1 MTVPQVDVEEYGYFA
16 DNQRRHAD
24 DTHLFEVHE
33 PYNGKLFARVAA
45 GSRADARL
53 AVDAASKAFAGWSG
67 SAPDEKARLFL
78 KAAEIVRRRRTEI
91 AEVLARETGSTISFA
106 TFQQDLRRSQNVDVR
121 AQHDRHIESSRRPAS
136 LQGRYDFIVV
146 GAGAAGSVLAAELS
160 ASGAQVLVIES
171 GGPDDAPTI
180 ANPSVWFYNV
190 GGPLDYHLPVTPSPR
205 LNNRKF
211 NMALGHVLGGGSS
224 INAMVWMR
232 GMQRDYDGW
241 AKNGAKG
248 WAFADVLPVFKSQ
261 EDWEGG
267 ANEWRGAGGPI
278 HIRRPKDPHPT
289 APAFIDAA
297 REMGMPI
304 LDDVN
309 GPMRPGAGYINMNIA
324 ADGTRVSAVR
334 AFLRPALSR
343 PNLTLLLNTNVVK
356 LNFKGTRCV
365 GVKLMTDGAVKDIA
379 ADKEVIL
386 AAGAINSP
394 KLLMLSGVGEAKAL
408 RSLGIDVVENLPGV
422 GENLQDHVLVS
433 GVVFKYKGKM
443 PDRPADSNA
452 VEAEAYLSSGPSGD
466 TDISLVLHQLPV
478 VTPEVASRFGTPP
491 PDAFTIAPALVQPT
505 SRGSV
510 RLASNNF
517 QDAAVIDGNYLGTDH
532 DFAAIVRAIE
542 AARELGNQHAFD
554 SLRESEL
561 IPGPKASAEE
571 IRELARLASA
581 SFGHAV
587 GTCKM
592 GVDKLAVVDP
602 ELRVHGI
609 LGLRVADA
617 SVMPRII
624 TGPGTNASTHMI
636 AGRAATLILG

>member
-1 MTVPQVDVEEYGYFA
+1 MI
-16 DNQRRHAD
+16 
-24 DTHLFEVHE
+24 DTS
-33 PYNGKLFARVAA
+33 NK
-45 GSRADARL
+45 
-53 AVDAASKAFAGWSG
+53 
-67 SAPDEKARLFL
+67 
-78 KAAEIVRRRRTEI
+78 EIQ
-91 AEVLARETGSTISFA
+91 S
-106 TFQQDLRRSQNVDVR
+106 
-121 AQHDRHIESSRRPAS
+121 H
-136 LQGRYDFIVV
+136 YDFIVV

-160 ASGAQVLVIES
+160 ASGAQVLVVES

-190 GGPLDYHLPVTPSPR
+190 GGPLDYHLPVSPSPR
-205 LNNRKF
+205 LNNRTF

-224 INAMVWMR
+224 INAMVWTR

-267 ANEWRGAGGPI
+267 ANAWRGAGGHI

-309 GPMRPGAGYINMNIA
+309 GPMVPGAGYINMNIA
-324 ADGTRVSAVR
+324 ADGTRVSAVG

-343 PNLTLLLNTNVVK
+343 PNLTLLLNATVVK

-365 GVKLMTDGAVKDIA
+365 GVKIMTGGAATDIA

-386 AAGAINSP
+386 AAGSINSP

-408 RSLGIDVVENLPGV
+408 RSLGIEFVENLPGV

-452 VEAEAYLSSGPSGD
+452 VEAEAYLSSGPTSD
-466 TDISLVLHQLPV
+466 TDINLVLEQLPI
-478 VTPEVASRFGTPP
+478 VTPEAAARFGAPP
-491 PDAFTIAPALVQPT
+491 EDAFTIAPALVQPT
-505 SRGSV
+505 SRGVV

-517 QDAAVIDGNYLGTDH
+517 QDAAVIDGNYLGTDQ

-542 AARELGNQHAFD
+542 AARELGNQRAFD
-554 SLRESEL
+554 NVREIEL
-561 IPGPKASAEE
+561 IPGPQATAEE

-592 GVDKLAVVDP
+592 GVDSLAVVDP
-602 ELRVHGI
+602 QLRVHG
-609 LGLRVADA
+609 LTGLRVADA

-624 TGPGTNASTHMI
+624 TGPTNAPTHMI
-636 AGRAATLILG
+636 AGRAAKLILG

>member
-1 MTVPQVDVEEYGYFA
+1 M
-16 DNQRRHAD
+16 
-24 DTHLFEVHE
+24 
-33 PYNGKLFARVAA
+33 
-45 GSRADARL
+45 S
-53 AVDAASKAFAGWSG
+53 
-67 SAPDEKARLFL
+67 
-78 KAAEIVRRRRTEI
+78 
-91 AEVLARETGSTISFA
+91 
-106 TFQQDLRRSQNVDVR
+106 
-121 AQHDRHIESSRRPAS
+121 
-136 LQGRYDFIVV
+136 YDFIVV

-160 ASGAQVLVIES
+160 ASGAHVLVIES

-190 GGPLDYHLPVTPSPR
+190 GGPLDYHLPVNPSPR

-211 NMALGHVLGGGSS
+211 NMALGHVVGGGST

-232 GMQRDYDGW
+232 GMERDYDGW

-248 WAFADVLPVFKSQ
+248 WAFADVLPVFKAQ

-267 ANEWRGAGGPI
+267 ANAWRGAGGPI
-278 HIRRPKDPHPT
+278 HIRRPRDPHPT
-289 APAFIDAA
+289 APAFLDAA
-297 REMGMPI
+297 RQMGMDI

-324 ADGTRVSAVR
+324 ADGARVSAVR

-343 PNLTLLLNTNVVK
+343 PNLTLLLNSNVVK

-365 GVKLMTDGAVKDIA
+365 GVKLMTDGVLKDIA

-386 AAGAINSP
+386 AAGSINSP

-408 RSLGIDVVENLPGV
+408 RGLGIDVVENLPGV
-422 GENLQDHVLVS
+422 GENLQDHVLTL

-452 VEAEAYLSSGPSGD
+452 VEAEAYLSSGTSGD
-466 TDISLVLHQLPV
+466 TDISLVLHQLPIA
-478 VTPEVASRFGTPP
+478 TPEAASRFGALP

-505 SRGSV
+505 SKGSV
-510 RLASNNF
+510 RLASDNF
-517 QDAAVIDGNYLGTDH
+517 RDAAVIDGNYLGTDH

-542 AARELGNQHAFD
+542 VARELGNQHAFD

-561 IPGPKASAEE
+561 IPGPRASAEE
-571 IRELARLASA
+571 IRDLASLA
-581 SFGHAV
+581 SSSFGHAV

-592 GVDKLAVVDP
+592 GVDPLAVVDP
-602 ELRVHGI
+602 ELRVHGV

-617 SVMPRII
+617 SVMPQII
-624 TGPGTNASTHMI
+624 TGPGTNASAHMI
-636 AGRAATLILG
+636 AGRASGLILGRNA

>member
-1 MTVPQVDVEEYGYFA
+1 ML
-16 DNQRRHAD
+16 
-24 DTHLFEVHE
+24 DT
-33 PYNGKLFARVAA
+33 PNK
-45 GSRADARL
+45 
-53 AVDAASKAFAGWSG
+53 
-67 SAPDEKARLFL
+67 
-78 KAAEIVRRRRTEI
+78 EIQ
-91 AEVLARETGSTISFA
+91 S
-106 TFQQDLRRSQNVDVR
+106 
-121 AQHDRHIESSRRPAS
+121 H
-136 LQGRYDFIVV
+136 YDYIVV

-180 ANPSVWFYNV
+180 MNPSIWFYNV
-190 GGPLDYHLPVTPSPR
+190 AGPLDYHLPIAPSPR

-211 NMALGHVLGGGSS
+211 NMALGHVLGGGTS

-232 GMQRDYDGW
+232 GMQRDYDRW
-241 AKNGAKG
+241 AENGAKG
-248 WAFADVLPVFKSQ
+248 WAFADVLPVFKKQ

-267 ANEWRGAGGPI
+267 ANEWRGSGGPI
-278 HIRRPKDPHPT
+278 HIRRPKNPHPT
-289 APAFIDAA
+289 APAFIEAA

-343 PNLTLLLNTNVVK
+343 PNLTLLLNTNVLK

-365 GVKLMTDGAVKDIA
+365 GVKLMIGGQAKDIA

-386 AAGAINSP
+386 AAGAIHSP
-394 KLLMLSGVGEAKAL
+394 KLLLLSGVGEETTL

-422 GENLQDHVLVS
+422 GENLQDHVLLS

-452 VEAEAYLSSGPSGD
+452 VEAEAYLSSSPSAD

-478 VTPEVASRFGTPP
+478 VTPEVASRLGAPP
-491 PDAFTIAPALVQPT
+491 ADAFTIAPALVQPT
-505 SRGSV
+505 SKGSV

-517 QDAAVIDGNYLGTDH
+517 QDAAVIDGNYLGTDQ

-542 AARELGNQHAFD
+542 AAREIGNQHAFD
-554 SLRESEL
+554 SLREGEL
-561 IPGPKASAEE
+561 IPGPKSSTEE

-617 SVMPRII
+617 SVMPQII
-624 TGPGTNASTHMI
+624 TGPGTNASVHMI
-636 AGRAATLILG
+636 AGRAAELILG

>member
-1 MTVPQVDVEEYGYFA
+1 MI
-16 DNQRRHAD
+16 
-24 DTHLFEVHE
+24 DTPH
-33 PYNGKLFARVAA
+33 K
-45 GSRADARL
+45 
-53 AVDAASKAFAGWSG
+53 
-67 SAPDEKARLFL
+67 
-78 KAAEIVRRRRTEI
+78 
-91 AEVLARETGSTISFA
+91 ET
-106 TFQQDLRRSQNVDVR
+106 
-121 AQHDRHIESSRRPAS
+121 
-136 LQGRYDFIVV
+136 QGHYDFIVV
-146 GAGAAGSVLAAELS
+146 GAGATGSVLAAELS
-160 ASGAQVLVIES
+160 ASGAQVLVVEA
-171 GGPDDAPTI
+171 GGPDDAATI
-180 ANPSVWFYNV
+180 ANPSIWFYNV
-190 GGPLDYHLPVTPSPR
+190 GGPLDYHLPVKPSPR
-205 LNNRKF
+205 LNNRTF
-211 NMALGHVLGGGSS
+211 SMALGHVLGGGSS
-224 INAMVWMR
+224 INAMVWTR

-241 AKNGAKG
+241 AQNGAKG

-267 ANEWRGAGGPI
+267 ANAWRGAGGPI

-309 GPMRPGAGYINMNIA
+309 GPMVPGAGYINMNIA
-324 ADGTRVSAVR
+324 ADGTRVSAVG

-343 PNLTLLLNTNVVK
+343 PNLTLVLNTNVAK

-379 ADKEVIL
+379 AGKEVIL

-408 RSLGIDVVENLPGV
+408 RSLGVDVVENLPGV

-452 VEAEAYLSSGPSGD
+452 VEAEAYLSSSPSSD
-466 TDISLVLHQLPV
+466 TDINLVLEQLPA
-478 VTPEVASRFGTPP
+478 VTPEAAARFGTPP
-491 PDAFTIAPALVQPT
+491 EDAFTIAPALVQPT
-505 SRGSV
+505 SRGAV
-510 RLASNNF
+510 RLTSNNF

-532 DFAAIVRAIE
+532 DFTAIVRAIE
-542 AARELGNQHAFD
+542 AARELGNQRAFD
-554 SLRESEL
+554 SVREIEVM
-561 IPGPKASAEE
+561 PGPKATGEE
-571 IRELARLASA
+571 IRELAPLGSA

-602 ELRVHGI
+602 QLRVHG
-609 LGLRVADA
+609 LTGLRVADA

-624 TGPGTNASTHMI
+624 TGPTNAPTHMI
-636 AGRAATLILG
+636 AGRAAKLILG

>member
-1 MTVPQVDVEEYGYFA
+1 MI
-16 DNQRRHAD
+16 
-24 DTHLFEVHE
+24 DTS
-33 PYNGKLFARVAA
+33 NK
-45 GSRADARL
+45 
-53 AVDAASKAFAGWSG
+53 
-67 SAPDEKARLFL
+67 
-78 KAAEIVRRRRTEI
+78 EIQ
-91 AEVLARETGSTISFA
+91 S
-106 TFQQDLRRSQNVDVR
+106 
-121 AQHDRHIESSRRPAS
+121 H
-136 LQGRYDFIVV
+136 YDYIVV

-180 ANPSVWFYNV
+180 MNPSIWFYNV
-190 GGPLDYHLPVTPSPR
+190 AGPLDYHLPVAPSPR

-267 ANEWRGAGGPI
+267 ANAWRGAGGPI
-278 HIRRPKDPHPT
+278 HIRRPKDPHLT
-289 APAFIDAA
+289 APAFLDAA

-309 GPMRPGAGYINMNIA
+309 GPMVPGAGYINMNIA
-324 ADGTRVSAVR
+324 ADGTRVRAAR
-334 AFLRPALSR
+334 AFLHPALSR
-343 PNLTLLLNTNVVK
+343 PNPSLLLNAAVVK

-365 GVKLMTDGAVKDIA
+365 GVQINTGGEVKDIEA
-379 ADKEVIL
+379 HKEVIL
-386 AAGAINSP
+386 AAGSINSP

-452 VEAEAYLSSGPSGD
+452 VEAEAYLSSGPSSD
-466 TDISLVLHQLPV
+466 TDINLVLEQLPA
-478 VTPEVASRFGTPP
+478 VTPEAAARFGAPP
-491 PDAFTIAPALVQPT
+491 EDAFTIAPALVQPT
-505 SRGSV
+505 SRGAV

-517 QDAAVIDGNYLGTDH
+517 RDAAVIDGNYLGTDH

-542 AARELGNQHAFD
+542 AARELGNQRAFD
-554 SLRESEL
+554 SVREIEVM
-561 IPGPKASAEE
+561 PGPKATAEE
-571 IRELARLASA
+571 IRELARLGSA
-581 SFGHAV
+581 SFGHGV
-587 GTCKM
+587 GTCKI
-592 GVDKLAVVDP
+592 GVDNLAVVDP
-602 ELRVHGI
+602 HLRVHG
-609 LGLRVADA
+609 LTGLRVADA
-617 SVMPRII
+617 SVMPRINK
-624 TGPGTNASTHMI
+624 GPTNAPTHMI
-636 AGRAATLILG
+636 AGSAAKLILG

>member
-1 MTVPQVDVEEYGYFA
+1 MI
-16 DNQRRHAD
+16 
-24 DTHLFEVHE
+24 DTSNKE
-33 PYNGKLFARVAA
+33 
-45 GSRADARL
+45 
-53 AVDAASKAFAGWSG
+53 
-67 SAPDEKARLFL
+67 
-78 KAAEIVRRRRTEI
+78 TE
-91 AEVLARETGSTISFA
+91 S
-106 TFQQDLRRSQNVDVR
+106 
-121 AQHDRHIESSRRPAS
+121 
-136 LQGRYDFIVV
+136 RYDFIVV

-171 GGPDDAPTI
+171 GGPDNAPTI
-180 ANPSVWFYNV
+180 ADPSIWFYNV
-190 GGPLDYHLPVTPSPR
+190 GGPLDYHVPVNPSPR

-224 INAMVWMR
+224 INAMVWTR
-232 GMQRDYDGW
+232 GMQRDFDGW
-241 AKNGAKG
+241 AQNGARG

-297 REMGMPI
+297 RQMGMPI

-309 GPMRPGAGYINMNIA
+309 GPMGPGAGYINMNIA
-324 ADGTRVSAVR
+324 ADGTRVSAAR
-334 AFLRPALSR
+334 AFLHPALSR
-343 PNLTLLLNTNVVK
+343 PNLTLLLKTNVVK

-365 GVKLMTDGAVKDIA
+365 GVKINTEGAIKDITA
-379 ADKEVIL
+379 HKEVIL
-386 AAGAINSP
+386 AAGTINSP

-408 RSLGIDVVENLPGV
+408 RGLGIDVVENLPGV

-466 TDISLVLHQLPV
+466 TDISLVLHQLPA

-491 PDAFTIAPALVQPT
+491 TDALTIAPALVQPT
-505 SRGSV
+505 SKGSV
-510 RLASNNF
+510 RLASDNF

-542 AARELGNQHAFD
+542 AARELGNQRAFD
-554 SLRESEL
+554 SVRESEVM
-561 IPGPKASAEE
+561 PGPKATAEE
-571 IRELARLASA
+571 IRELARLGSA

-592 GVDKLAVVDP
+592 GVDNLAVVDP
-602 ELRVHGI
+602 QLRVHG
-609 LGLRVADA
+609 LTGLRVADA

-624 TGPGTNASTHMI
+624 TGPPNAPTHMI
-636 AGRAATLILG
+636 AGRAARLILG

>member
-1 MTVPQVDVEEYGYFA
+1 MI
-16 DNQRRHAD
+16 
-24 DTHLFEVHE
+24 DTA
-33 PYNGKLFARVAA
+33 NK
-45 GSRADARL
+45 
-53 AVDAASKAFAGWSG
+53 
-67 SAPDEKARLFL
+67 
-78 KAAEIVRRRRTEI
+78 EI
-91 AEVLARETGSTISFA
+91 
-106 TFQQDLRRSQNVDVR
+106 QN
-121 AQHDRHIESSRRPAS
+121 H
-136 LQGRYDFIVV
+136 YDFIVV
-146 GAGAAGSVLAAELS
+146 GAGAAGSVLVADLS
-160 ASGAQVLVIES
+160 ASGAQVLVVES

-180 ANPSVWFYNV
+180 ANPSIWFYNV
-190 GGPLDYHLPVTPSPR
+190 AGPLDYHLPVVPSPR
-205 LNNRKF
+205 LKNRKF

-224 INAMVWMR
+224 INAMVWVR
-232 GMQRDYDGW
+232 GTQADYDGW
-241 AKNGAKG
+241 AENGAGG
-248 WAFADVLPVFKSQ
+248 WTFADVLPVFKSQ

-267 ANEWRGAGGPI
+267 ANAWRGAGGPI

-289 APAFIDAA
+289 APAFIEAA
-297 REMGMPI
+297 RQMGMPI

-343 PNLTLLLNTNVVK
+343 PNLTLLLNTKAVK

-394 KLLMLSGVGEAKAL
+394 KLLMLSGVGEANAL
-408 RSLGIDVVENLPGV
+408 RSFGIDVVENLPGV

-478 VTPEVASRFGTPP
+478 VTPEVAERYGTPP
-491 PDAFTIAPALVQPT
+491 PDTFTIAPALVQPT

-510 RLASNNF
+510 RLASDQF
-517 QDAAVIDGNYLGTDH
+517 QDAAVIDGNYLGTDR
-532 DFAAIVRAIE
+532 DFAAVLRAIE
-542 AARELGNQHAFD
+542 AARDLGNQRAFD
-554 SLRESEL
+554 SLRESE
-561 IPGPKASAEE
+561 IVPGPNATAEE

-624 TGPGTNASTHMI
+624 TGPGTSASTHMI
-636 AGRAATLILG
+636 AGRAAKLILGQEG

>member
-1 MTVPQVDVEEYGYFA
+1 MI
-16 DNQRRHAD
+16 
-24 DTHLFEVHE
+24 DTS
-33 PYNGKLFARVAA
+33 NK
-45 GSRADARL
+45 
-53 AVDAASKAFAGWSG
+53 
-67 SAPDEKARLFL
+67 
-78 KAAEIVRRRRTEI
+78 EIQ
-91 AEVLARETGSTISFA
+91 S
-106 TFQQDLRRSQNVDVR
+106 
-121 AQHDRHIESSRRPAS
+121 H
-136 LQGRYDFIVV
+136 YDFVVV

-160 ASGAQVLVIES
+160 ASGTQVLVIES

-190 GGPLDYHLPVTPSPR
+190 GGPLDYHLPVSPSPR
-205 LNNRKF
+205 LNSRAF

-224 INAMVWMR
+224 INAMVWTR

-241 AKNGAKG
+241 AENGAKG

-261 EDWEGG
+261 ENWEGG
-267 ANEWRGAGGPI
+267 ANAWRGSGGPM
-278 HIRRPKDPHPT
+278 HIRSPGNPHPT
-289 APAFIDAA
+289 APAFLEAA

-309 GPMRPGAGYINMNIA
+309 GPMVPGAGYINMNIA
-324 ADGTRVSAVR
+324 ADGTRVSAVG

-365 GVKLMTDGAVKDIA
+365 GVRILTGGTATDIA
-379 ADKEVIL
+379 AGKEVIL
-386 AAGAINSP
+386 AAGAIHSP

-433 GVVFKYKGKM
+433 GVVFRYKGKM
-443 PDRPADSNA
+443 PDRPSDSNA
-452 VEAEAYLSSGPSGD
+452 VEAEAYLSSGPASD
-466 TDISLVLHQLPV
+466 TDINLVLEQLPIA
-478 VTPEVASRFGTPP
+478 TPEAAARFGAPP
-491 PDAFTIAPALVQPT
+491 EDAFTIAPALVQPT
-505 SRGSV
+505 SRGTV

-542 AARELGNQHAFD
+542 AARELGNQRAFD
-554 SLRESEL
+554 SVREIEL
-561 IPGPKASAEE
+561 IPGPRATAEE
-571 IRELARLASA
+571 IRELARLGSA
-581 SFGHAV
+581 SFGHGV

-602 ELRVHGI
+602 QLRVHG
-609 LGLRVADA
+609 LTGLRVADA

-624 TGPGTNASTHMI
+624 TGPTNAPTHMI
-636 AGRAATLILG
+636 AGRAAKLILG

>member
-1 MTVPQVDVEEYGYFA
+1 MTNESRE
-16 DNQRRHAD
+16 R
-24 DTHLFEVHE
+24 FE
-33 PYNGKLFARVAA
+33 
-45 GSRADARL
+45 
-53 AVDAASKAFAGWSG
+53 
-67 SAPDEKARLFL
+67 
-78 KAAEIVRRRRTEI
+78 
-91 AEVLARETGSTISFA
+91 
-106 TFQQDLRRSQNVDVR
+106 
-121 AQHDRHIESSRRPAS
+121 
-136 LQGRYDFIVV
+136 FIVV

-180 ANPSVWFYNV
+180 ANPSIWFYNV
-190 GGPLDYHLPVTPSPR
+190 GGPLDYHLPIVPSAR
-205 LNNRKF
+205 LANRKF

-232 GMQRDYDGW
+232 GMQRDFDGW
-241 AKNGAKG
+241 ANNGAKG
-248 WAFADVLPVFKSQ
+248 WAFADVLPVFKKQ

-267 ANEWRGAGGPI
+267 ANEWRGSGGPI
-278 HIRRPKDPHPT
+278 HIRRPKDPHPL

-343 PNLTLLLNTNVVK
+343 PNLTLLLNTKVVK
-356 LNFKGTRCV
+356 LNFRGTRCV
-365 GVKLMTDGAVKDIA
+365 GVKLLTDGTVKDIA

-386 AAGAINSP
+386 TAGTINSP

-408 RSLGIDVVENLPGV
+408 RSVGIDVVESLPGV

-433 GVVFKYKGKM
+433 GVVFRHKGKM
-443 PDRPADSNA
+443 ADRPADSNA

-505 SRGSV
+505 SKGSV
-510 RLASNNF
+510 RLASDKF
-517 QDAAVIDGNYLGTDH
+517 QDAAIIDGNYVGTDH
-532 DFAAIVRAIE
+532 DWAAIVRAIE
-542 AARELGNQHAFD
+542 AARECGNQHAFD
-554 SLRESEL
+554 NLRETEL

-571 IRELARLASA
+571 IQELARLASA

-587 GTCKM
+587 GTCRM
-592 GVDKLAVVDP
+592 GVDELAVVDP

-617 SVMPRII
+617 SVMPQII

-636 AGRAATLILG
+636 AGRAAKLILG

>member
-1 MTVPQVDVEEYGYFA
+1 MI
-16 DNQRRHAD
+16 
-24 DTHLFEVHE
+24 DTS
-33 PYNGKLFARVAA
+33 NK
-45 GSRADARL
+45 
-53 AVDAASKAFAGWSG
+53 
-67 SAPDEKARLFL
+67 
-78 KAAEIVRRRRTEI
+78 EI
-91 AEVLARETGSTISFA
+91 
-106 TFQQDLRRSQNVDVR
+106 RS
-121 AQHDRHIESSRRPAS
+121 H
-136 LQGRYDFIVV
+136 YDFIVV

-160 ASGAQVLVIES
+160 ASGAQVLVVES

-180 ANPSVWFYNV
+180 ANPSIWFYHV
-190 GGPLDYHLPVTPSPR
+190 GGPLDYHLPIKPSPR
-205 LNNRKF
+205 LNNRTF
-211 NMALGHVLGGGSS
+211 NMALGHVLGGGTS

-248 WAFADVLPVFKSQ
+248 WTFADVLPVFKSQ

-267 ANEWRGAGGPI
+267 ANTWRGVGGPI
-278 HIRRPKDPHPT
+278 RIRRPKDPHPT

-309 GPMRPGAGYINMNIA
+309 GPMLPGAGYINMNIA
-324 ADGTRVSAVR
+324 PDGTRVSAVS

-343 PNLTLLLNTNVVK
+343 PNLTLLLNTKVVK

-365 GVKLMTDGAVKDIA
+365 AVKLMKDDAVKDIT

-386 AAGAINSP
+386 AAGTINNP

-408 RSLGIDVVENLPGV
+408 RSFGIDVVENLPGV

-466 TDISLVLHQLPV
+466 TDVSLVLHQLPV

-505 SRGSV
+505 SIGSV
-510 RLASNNF
+510 RLASDNF

-571 IRELARLASA
+571 IQELARLASA

-617 SVMPRII
+617 SVMPQII

-636 AGRAATLILG
+636 AGRAAKLILG

>member
-1 MTVPQVDVEEYGYFA
+1 MNNGSHVEGE
-16 DNQRRHAD
+16 
-24 DTHLFEVHE
+24 
-33 PYNGKLFARVAA
+33 
-45 GSRADARL
+45 
-53 AVDAASKAFAGWSG
+53 
-67 SAPDEKARLFL
+67 
-78 KAAEIVRRRRTEI
+78 
-91 AEVLARETGSTISFA
+91 
-106 TFQQDLRRSQNVDVR
+106 
-121 AQHDRHIESSRRPAS
+121 
-136 LQGRYDFIVV
+136 YDFIVV

-160 ASGAQVLVIES
+160 VSGAHVLVIES

-190 GGPLDYHLPVTPSPR
+190 GGPLDYHLPVNPSPR

-211 NMALGHVLGGGSS
+211 NMALGHVVGGGSS

-241 AKNGAKG
+241 AANGAKG

-267 ANEWRGAGGPI
+267 ANAWRGAGGPI

-289 APAFIDAA
+289 APAFLDAA
-297 REMGMPI
+297 REMGLPI

-309 GPMRPGAGYINMNIA
+309 GQMRPGAGYINMNIA

-408 RSLGIDVVENLPGV
+408 RSFGIDVVENLPGV
-422 GENLQDHVLVS
+422 GENLEDHVLVS

-443 PDRPADSNA
+443 PDRPAGSNA
-452 VEAEAYLSSGPSGD
+452 VEAEAYLSSRPSGD

-478 VTPEVASRFGTPP
+478 VTPEVAERFGTPP
-491 PDAFTIAPALVQPT
+491 PDTFTIAPALVQPT
-505 SRGSV
+505 SKGSV
-510 RLASNNF
+510 RLASDNF
-517 QDAAVIDGNYLGTDH
+517 QDAAVIDGNYLDTDH

-554 SLRESEL
+554 SPRDSEL
-561 IPGPKASAEE
+561 IPGPEASAEE
-571 IRELARLASA
+571 IQELARLGSA
-581 SFGHAV
+581 SFGHGV
-587 GTCKM
+587 GTCKI

-602 ELRVHGI
+602 ELRVQGI
-609 LGLRVADA
+609 V
-617 SVMPRII
+617 V
-624 TGPGTNASTHMI
+624 
-636 AGRAATLILG
+636 

>member
-1 MTVPQVDVEEYGYFA
+1 MIIE
-16 DNQRRHAD
+16 
-24 DTHLFEVHE
+24 
-33 PYNGKLFARVAA
+33 
-45 GSRADARL
+45 SI
-53 AVDAASKAFAGWSG
+53 
-67 SAPDEKARLFL
+67 DEK
-78 KAAEIVRRRRTEI
+78 
-91 AEVLARETGSTISFA
+91 
-106 TFQQDLRRSQNVDVR
+106 
-121 AQHDRHIESSRRPAS
+121 
-136 LQGRYDFIVV
+136 RYDFIVV

-171 GGPDDAPTI
+171 GGLDDAPTI
-180 ANPSVWFYNV
+180 ANPSIWFYNV
-190 GGPLDYHLPVTPSPR
+190 GGPLDYHLPVVPSQR

-224 INAMVWMR
+224 INAMVWIR
-232 GMQRDYDGW
+232 GTQADYDGW
-241 AKNGAKG
+241 AENGAKG

-267 ANEWRGAGGPI
+267 ANAWRGAGGPI

-297 REMGMPI
+297 RQMEIPI

-343 PNLTLLLNTNVVK
+343 PNLTLLLNTKVVK

-365 GVKLMTDGAVKDIA
+365 GVKLMTDGVVKDIA
-379 ADKEVIL
+379 VDKEVIL
-386 AAGAINSP
+386 TAGAINSP

-408 RSLGIDVVENLPGV
+408 RSFGIDVVENLPGV

-478 VTPEVASRFGTPP
+478 VTPEVAERFGTPP

-505 SRGSV
+505 SKGSV

-517 QDAAVIDGNYLGTDH
+517 QDAAVIDGAYLGTDH
-532 DFAAIVRAIE
+532 DFGAVVRAIE
-542 AARELGNQHAFD
+542 AARELGNQRAFD

-561 IPGPKASAEE
+561 IPGPTASAEE
-571 IRELARLASA
+571 IQELARLASA

-592 GVDKLAVVDP
+592 GMDKLAVVDP

-617 SVMPRII
+617 SVIPQII
-624 TGPGTNASTHMI
+624 TGPGTAASTHMI
-636 AGRAATLILG
+636 AGRAAKLIRG